1 MLLYSKQDSQP
12 SFHTDPPAIEVVN
25 TAIELFAV
33 ALPLQ
38 TPKVQES
45 SVEQVATLL
54 SSNTLQRNPGR
65 KAAMSIN
72 IAIALLH
79 TLKVAVKE
87 TPSLPGNLDLSTGKI
102 MQELLQVSFVLLF
115 LMSNLIGVAEIRHGP

>member
-1 MLLYSKQDSQP
+1 
-12 SFHTDPPAIEVVN
+12 VVN

-45 SVEQVATLL
+45 SVEQIATLL
-54 SSNTLQRNPGR
+54 SSHTLQRNPGR

-102 MQELLQVSFVLLF
+102 MQELLQVSSVSLF
-115 LMSNLIGVAEIRHGP
+115 FFFFFLTSSLIEFEEIRHGS